1 MEVPRDHGTLH
12 SGDQLTLAAS
22 PERKNDLRM
31 QALILENDHAHRN
44 HLLAGLAAHGIHG
57 YTISSARRAL
67 AALDDADAVIVALDL
82 DSAAGAVEVCQ
93 AVRASTQAP
102 LIAIT
107 ENHEIRLTDVGPD
120 YYTDRPADIKGIV
133 AVITAINRRNT
144 TQRPERVAVEVGDVF
159 INLLRRTVTVAGRPV
174 GLSNKEF
181 QVLAA
186 LIACNGA
193 VRTKSQLCRELWGD
207 PSSRM
212 YDALRVH
219 VSTLRSKMA
228 RPDIIETV
236 HGIGYRLA
244 QLGRD

>member
-1 MEVPRDHGTLH
+1 MRDPTSAIHVINPPWPHLP
-12 SGDQLTLAAS
+12 SEND
-22 PERKNDLRM
+22 DLRM
-31 QALILENDHAHRN
+31 QALILENDQDHRS

-57 YTISSARRAL
+57 YAVSSARRAL
-67 AALDDADAVIVALDL
+67 AALDDADAVIIALDL
-82 DSAAGAVEVCQ
+82 ERPSSAIEVCQ

-102 LIAIT
+102 LIVIADKR
-107 ENHEIRLTDVGPD
+107 EVLVPDAGPD
-120 YYTDRPADIKGIV
+120 YLTQRPADINGVV

-159 INLLRRTVTVAGRPV
+159 INLLTRTVTVAGRPV
-174 GLSNKEF
+174 SISNKEF

-193 VRTKSQLCRELWGD
+193 VRTKAQLCRELWGD
-207 PSSRM
+207 PSSVM

-219 VSTLRSKMA
+219 ISTLRSKLA
-228 RPDIIETV
+228 RPNIIETV

-244 QLGRD
+244 QVGGD